1 LLPESLRGMKPPDD
15 IRTGK
20 EDPPS
25 KPTRPS
31 EALRI
36 IEEYAKS
43 LREIIK
49 KLRGKLN

>member
-1 LLPESLRGMKPPDD
+1 MNAPDEP
-15 IRTGK
+15 TGK
-20 EDPPS
+20 DGPEPKLS
-25 KPTRPS
+25 RRE

-36 IEEYAKS
+36 IEQYVAD